1 MGDIAEWT
9 HLTGEP
15 TMTQITALMTDDHR
29 SCDEAFAKAE
39 TAASKGKWDEA
50 SVALEQFVSALESHF
65 GAEESFLFPRF
76 EAATGM
82 TEGPTKVMRGEHAE
96 MRSAL
101 DRMREA
107 LVQKDR
113 DDYAGEAETLL
124 ILMQQHNMKEE
135 NILYPMCDSQLPGGE
150 VSAELGERLRAGVQ

>member
-1 MGDIAEWT
+1 
-9 HLTGEP
+9 
-15 TMTQITALMTDDHR
+15 MTQITALMTDDHR
-29 SCDEAFAKAE
+29 SCDEAFARAE

-50 SVALEQFVSALESHF
+50 GTALDAFATALEAHF
-65 GAEESFLFPRF
+65 DAEESFLFPRF

-96 MRSAL
+96 MRSAVA
-101 DRMREA
+101 RMRDA
-107 LVQKDR
+107 LASKDR

-135 NILYPMCDSQLPGGE
+135 NILYPMCDSNLPAGD
-150 VSAELGERLRAGVQ
+150 VSAGLSERLRAGVQ